1 MTNASSGQRRE
12 VFLFSYLW
20 DIVDEGPD
28 HFAQRLVEELGVTGV
43 ALAVAYHDGRFLL
56 PHHSRRRM
64 YVLEPH
70 VSYFPNDLSLYGDTP
85 LKPTQWSELGD
96 GPGNAFAQTK
106 AALDRAGLELQS
118 WTVYC
123 YNERLGTAHPE
134 YAVENAWGSRYMF
147 GLCPA
152 QEAVRTYARA
162 LTEDVCRATGARSL
176 WLESLDYRDFD
187 YCGAEAITKITAD
200 LDPLQRQL
208 ASLCFCPAC
217 LQVAAQAGVD
227 GEGRSCDRAGD
238 V

>member
-1 MTNASSGQRRE
+1 MTNASSEQRRE

-70 VSYFPNDLSLYGDTP
+70 VTYFPNDLSLYGDTP

-152 QEAVRTYARA
+152 QEAVRSLRAGIDRGCLPGDGCRFALARVAGLPGLRLLRGRGDHEDHGRPRSSATTIGLA
-162 LTEDVCRATGARSL
+162 LLLSGLPPGRGASR
-176 WLESLDYRDFD
+176 R
-187 YCGAEAITKITAD
+187 G
-200 LDPLQRQL
+200 RRR
-208 ASLCFCPAC
+208 
-217 LQVAAQAGVD
+217 
-227 GEGRSCDRAGD
+227 RSCDRTGD